1 MDGFTRAVRM
11 LDGFNGDAVV
21 GERVKFRV
29 EARMAELLSTRRLLA
44 DSPKSKEAYYFGRG
58 GVLNHLD
65 QWIKTFADV
74 PGPVHTKLMNQFRS
88 QIGDSV
94 SHMTR
99 EHAAE
104 VLKLL
109 ASDDSKKPMTKLMS
123 KSSIGTLL
131 KKALLEQHETKG
143 TMRAK

>member
-1 MDGFTRAVRM
+1 MTCFFGLQEFESVAMDGFTRAVRM

-21 GERVKFRV
+21 GERVKSRV
-29 EARMAELLSTRRLLA
+29 EARMAELLRTRRLFT

-58 GVLNHLD
+58 GVLDHLT
-65 QWIKTFADV
+65 QWHKTFANA
-74 PGPVHTKLMNQFRS
+74 PGPTHTGLMDQFRTQLS
-88 QIGDSV
+88 DSV

-109 ASDDSKKPMTKLMS
+109 L
-123 KSSIGTLL
+123 I
-131 KKALLEQHETKG
+131 
-143 TMRAK
+143 

>member
-65 QWIKTFADV
+65 QWIKNFL
-74 PGPVHTKLMNQFRS
+74 PS
-88 QIGDSV
+88 I
-94 SHMTR
+94 
-99 EHAAE
+99 
-104 VLKLL
+104 
-109 ASDDSKKPMTKLMS
+109 
-123 KSSIGTLL
+123 KSG
-131 KKALLEQHETKG
+131 E
-143 TMRAK
+143 